1 MTTTLTSSQS
11 GFHSPLAVQLERF
24 LNLKRAMGYRYRE
37 EALLVRDLDRFLTAR
52 LPADNPVLTL
62 DVARA
67 YLARRGTESETTRMH
82 RLTIFREVSRF
93 LRLED
98 GRTAIPGPRFLG
110 IARSPFVPRVLTR
123 EEGTRFL
130 QACGGFP
137 FDCRSPVRHVV
148 FGTVFRVLYL
158 TGLRT
163 GEILR
168 LTQADVDLHAAV
180 LHIRHSK
187 FGKSRLIPV
196 ASDLVGHLAYCR
208 KVVQA
213 HLGTCSPDTPFFPHP
228 TGRPYG
234 RSALRHAFYQLLDRA
249 GIPRVSGGRRLRVHD
264 TRHSFAV
271 LRLTLWYEQH
281 VDLAA
286 KLPLLATYL
295 GHVDLVSSQH
305 YLQLTQDLVA
315 EITQRYQARFGHL
328 ITDERSS

>member
-1 MTTTLTSSQS
+1 MTLTLNPSQS

-52 LPADNPVLTL
+52 LPSDDRVLTL
-62 DVARA
+62 DLARA
-67 YLARRGTESETTRMH
+67 YLARRGTESETTRVH
-82 RLTIFREVSRF
+82 RLTIIREVSRF

-98 GRTAIPGPRFLG
+98 GQTAIPGPRFLG
-110 IARSPFVPRVLTR
+110 IARSQFVPRVLTR
-123 EEGTRFL
+123 EEGARFL
-130 QACGGFP
+130 QACASFP

-148 FGTVFRVLYL
+148 FGTAFRVLYL

-196 ASDLVGHLAYCR
+196 ASDLGGHLARCR
-208 KVVQA
+208 QVVQA
-213 HLGTCSPDTPFFPHP
+213 HLRTCSPDIPFFPHA
-228 TGRPYG
+228 TGRPYRRG
-234 RSALRHAFYQLLDRA
+234 ALRYAFHQLLDRA

-271 LRLTLWYEQH
+271 LRLALWYEQH

-295 GHVDLVSSQH
+295 GHVDLVSSQR
-305 YLQLTQDLVA
+305 YLQLTQDLAA
-315 EITQRYQARFGHL
+315 EITQRHDARFGHL